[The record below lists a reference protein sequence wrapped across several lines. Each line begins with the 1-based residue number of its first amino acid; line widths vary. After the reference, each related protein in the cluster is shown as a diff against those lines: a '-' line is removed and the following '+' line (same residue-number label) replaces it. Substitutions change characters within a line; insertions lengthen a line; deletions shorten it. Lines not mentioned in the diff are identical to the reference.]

1 MPTISGKTVF
11 VTGASSGIGRAT
23 AIAFAREGCRLL
35 VCGRGL
41 DTLEELRPILTA
53 AGGAAVH
60 AFQLDVQDRSEVEA
74 AIANL
79 PVEWKEIDVLVNNA
93 GLSRGLTKVYQDDP
107 ENWEEMIDTN
117 IKGLLYVT
125 RSVVPGMVAR
135 GRGHVISLGST
146 AAYITYANG
155 AVYCATKAAE
165 RSISEG
171 LKIDL
176 MGTPVRVTSVDPGM
190 VQTNFSKIRF
200 RGDEEQA
207 AKVYQNIT
215 PLQPEDVA
223 DAIVWA
229 ATRPAHVNIHTV
241 VMTTIDQANSVVFN
255 RRS

>member
-93 GLSRGLTKVYQDDP
+93 GLSRGFTKVYPDDP
-107 ENWEEMIDTN
+107 ENWEEMIDT
-117 IKGLLYVT
+117 
-125 RSVVPGMVAR
+125 
-135 GRGHVISLGST
+135 
-146 AAYITYANG
+146 
-155 AVYCATKAAE
+155 
-165 RSISEG
+165 
-171 LKIDL
+171 
-176 MGTPVRVTSVDPGM
+176 
-190 VQTNFSKIRF
+190 
-200 RGDEEQA
+200 
-207 AKVYQNIT
+207 
-215 PLQPEDVA
+215 
-223 DAIVWA
+223 
-229 ATRPAHVNIHTV
+229 
-241 VMTTIDQANSVVFN
+241 
-255 RRS
+255 